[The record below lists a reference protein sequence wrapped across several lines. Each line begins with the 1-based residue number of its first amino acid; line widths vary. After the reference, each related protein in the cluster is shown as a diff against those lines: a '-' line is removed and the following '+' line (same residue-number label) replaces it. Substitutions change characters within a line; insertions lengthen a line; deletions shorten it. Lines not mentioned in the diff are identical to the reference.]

1 MFYNVSRFYSGTGF
15 RFAIGYLLPFL
26 VTDTYQTPERNGM
39 NCSAGCRVRQA
50 ASFPADSP
58 PSPTVDHV
66 APFIIFANYPFVS
79 PTTHSVAHHA
89 IQNTVTQVNAVI
101 IRVMSSRSKAGGSVL
116 KSNGIGS
123 FQKKVQ

>member
-1 MFYNVSRFYSGTGF
+1 MVYNVSRFYSGTGF

-58 PSPTVDHV
+58 SSPTVDHL
-66 APFIIFANYPFVS
+66 ALFIIFANYPFGS
-79 PTTHSVAHHA
+79 PTRLSVVPHA
-89 IQNTVTQVNAVI
+89 IQNSAT
-101 IRVMSSRSKAGGSVL
+101 
-116 KSNGIGS
+116 
-123 FQKKVQ
+123 

>member
-1 MFYNVSRFYSGTGF
+1 MVYNVSRFYSGTGF

-58 PSPTVDHV
+58 LANCRSCRTIYNLRQLPLRLSNQTFSRAPRDSKYSNPS
-66 APFIIFANYPFVS
+66 
-79 PTTHSVAHHA
+79 
-89 IQNTVTQVNAVI
+89 
-101 IRVMSSRSKAGGSVL
+101 
-116 KSNGIGS
+116 
-123 FQKKVQ
+123 